1 MRRTPYTCT
10 ECGQPILFYEKMPT
24 TAEERHVCADCR
36 RMKAERF
43 DEIAHCNE
51 MAFYDPSGFREYMM
65 MVHGDENISVEEHI
79 RIKFGGEEE

>member
-24 TAEERHVCADCR
+24 TAEERHICADCR
-36 RMKAERF
+36 
-43 DEIAHCNE
+43 
-51 MAFYDPSGFREYMM
+51 
-65 MVHGDENISVEEHI
+65 